1 MAGIKTFSFPVRIYF
16 EDTDSGGVVYHAN
29 YLKFME
35 RARTEWLRT
44 LGIDQRK
51 LKLHDHIM
59 FVVHRI
65 DIQYK
70 FPARFNDDLVVRSE
84 LNRIGSSK
92 IEFRQMIYR
101 QNEMLIDASVD
112 VACIDS
118 EKFKPVRIPSTIKQT
133 MESLCTL

>member
-35 RARTEWLRT
+35 RARTEWLRSI
-44 LGIDQRK
+44 GIDQRN
-51 LKLHDHIM
+51 LKRQEHIM

-70 FPARFNDDLVVRSE
+70 LPARFHDDLIVKSE
-84 LNRIGSSK
+84 LIDIGSSK

-101 QNEMLIDASVD
+101 NDEMLIHANVD
-112 VACIDS
+112 IACIDS
-118 EKFKPVRIPSTIKQT
+118 EKFKPIRIPSTIKHT
-133 MESLCTL
+133 MESLCM

>member
-35 RARTEWLRT
+35 RARTEWLRSV
-44 LGIDQRK
+44 GIDQHH
-51 LKLHDHIM
+51 LKYHAHIM

-70 FPARFNDDLVVRSE
+70 LPARFNDDLVVKTE
-84 LNRIGSSK
+84 LLGIGSSK

-101 QNEMLIDASVD
+101 SEETLVDAHVD
-112 VACIDS
+112 IACIDS

-133 MESLCTL
+133 MESL

>member
-1 MAGIKTFSFPVRIYF
+1 MAGIKTFSLPIRIYF
-16 EDTDSGGVVYHAN
+16 EDTDSGGVVYHSN

-35 RARTEWLRT
+35 RARTEWLSAV
-44 LGIDQRK
+44 GIDQRH
-51 LKLHDHIM
+51 LKQDNHIM

-70 FPARFNDDLVVRSE
+70 LPARFNDNLIVKSE
-84 LNRIGSSK
+84 LKDIGSSK

-101 QNEMLIDASVD
+101 NDEMLIDASVD

-118 EKFKPVRIPSTIKQT
+118 EKFKPVRIPPTIKQA
-133 MESLCTL
+133 MESL